1 VLDDLG
7 RLDPESTLPPYRQI
21 AARLYLAVRDA
32 EAGTKLPS
40 GQQLAD
46 HFGVARM
53 TTQAAVAELAR
64 DGLVAGRQGS
74 GVFVT
79 GQAGGYLAVATA
91 IRAQLDGA
99 EETILDPDVIAEQ
112 QQVSVTTARRA
123 IDLLAAEGLPRADGS
138 AVAPVAWAGLVLD
151 SAVSAVRAAEA
162 AVLHTPASVQPA
174 AMGRQVAAL
183 SRSVERITR
192 HLTKVPPLP
201 PAADLARRHLAEALP
216 RRWKHVQA
224 VASQAARLAEHL
236 DEPDAGVLVH
246 AAWLHDVGYAPPL
259 AQSGFHPLDGA
270 RFLREVGVEERVVA
284 LVAHHSAAATEATEL
299 ELAEELSE
307 FLDEQTLVRD
317 LLWWCDMTTGPDGKI
332 MPFDDRMAEVRTR
345 YGPGHY
351 VTRAL
356 RTGMPLR
363 AAAVGRAEVWIAQ
376 HDIPGL

>member
-1 VLDDLG
+1 MLDGLG
-7 RLDPESTLPPYRQI
+7 KLDPESTLPPYRQI
-21 AARLYLAVRDA
+21 AAKLYLVVRDA
-32 EAGTKLPS
+32 APGTKLPS

-53 TTQAAVAELAR
+53 TAQAAVAELAR

-79 GQAGGYLAVATA
+79 GQGGGYLAVASA

-99 EETILDPDVIAEQ
+99 EETVLDPDVIAEQ
-112 QQVSVTTARRA
+112 QQVSVTTARQA
-123 IDLLAAEGLPRADGS
+123 IDLLAAEGLPRAAGS

-162 AVLHTPASVQPA
+162 AVLHTPASIHPA
-174 AMGRQVAAL
+174 AVGRQVAAL
-183 SRSVERITR
+183 SRSVDRITR
-192 HLTKVPPLP
+192 HLAKIPPLAA
-201 PAADLARRHLAEALP
+201 AADLARRHLAESLP

-224 VASQAARLAEHL
+224 VAARAARLAEHL
-236 DEPDAGVLVH
+236 DEPDAGVLVD

-284 LVAHHSAAATEATEL
+284 LVAHHSAAATEAAEL
-299 ELAEELSE
+299 ELADELSE

-317 LLWWCDMTTGPDGKI
+317 LLWWCDMTTVPDGQT

-345 YGPGHY
+345 CGPDHY
-351 VTRAL
+351 VTQAM
-356 RTGMPLR
+356 RTGMPAR
-363 AAAVGRAEVWIAQ
+363 AAAVRRAEAWIAQ
-376 HDIPGL
+376 HDIVDL